1 MNDGQTPGPPTSG
14 DDCPTAATDEGIV
27 VVQNRDLLFGMRIRN
42 ALRSLG
48 YAPRFAPDTEA
59 FVRSVRE
66 SDPAPALAVIDMNGP
81 VDWGRIEALVADPAV
96 ATPLLAFGPHVDVA
110 GRRAAKAAGV
120 TRIVSNGDF
129 HRDTVGLIRRYV
141 RGAAAGPPADRGDR

>member
-1 MNDGQTPGPPTSG
+1 MTDGQTPEPATSG
-14 DDCPTAATDEGIV
+14 GEVQAGPTVDGLV
-27 VVQNRDLLFGMRIRN
+27 VIQNRDLLFGMRIRN

-48 YAPRFAPDTEA
+48 YAPRFTPDTDA
-59 FVRSVRE
+59 FVRAVRE

-81 VDWGRIEALVADPAV
+81 VDWGLIEALVADPAV
-96 ATPLLAFGPHVDVA
+96 VTPLLAFGPHVDVA
-110 GRRAAKAAGV
+110 SRRAAKAAGV

-141 RGAAAGPPADRGDR
+141 RACG